1 MRRMEITVLK
11 LLLQYGTAPALIL
24 LCVLILLFNK
34 EIGRRIEGL
43 ENTFKELK
51 NKTDFIEQSYVRKE
65 DLYRDISG
73 WRGDVKTLF
82 TKIDNLREEFF
93 YLKGR
98 YEELKDKKNEE
109 F

>member
-1 MRRMEITVLK
+1 MEIAAVK

-24 LCVLILLFNK
+24 LCILIILFNK

-73 WRGDVKTLF
+73 WRGDVKTLSQ
-82 TKIDNLREEFF
+82 KIDDLREEFF

-98 YEELKDKKNEE
+98 YEELKKKNEE
-109 F
+109 L